1 MKTLP
6 VGIQLYTVRD
16 DVDRDF
22 LGTLKKL
29 KAMGYDYVELAGH
42 YGMDAA
48 TLKAK
53 CDEAGVKAISAHVAL
68 AWMMEDIEAQMQL
81 YKDCGCKYIV
91 VPFLPDNDRPGAPN
105 FEQTLAD
112 MRKCAEA
119 AKRHGLIFLYHN
131 HDFEF
136 IKMPDGSFG
145 LDYIYNQIPA
155 DLLQTE
161 LDTCW
166 VKVAGQDPVE
176 YLKKYAGRAPV
187 VHLKD
192 FVGHKTE
199 NMYALIGTDEA
210 KQEDSVEFQF
220 RPVGHGCQDFPAIL
234 DQAIK
239 SGAEYVIVEQDSWNN
254 QTALEAAEDS
264 IKYLKSIGW

>member
-16 DVDRDF
+16 EVDRDF

-53 CDEAGVKAISAHVAL
+53 CDEAGVKALSAHVAL
-68 AWMMEDIEAQMQL
+68 AWMMEDPDAQMEL
-81 YKDCGCKYIV
+81 YKNCGCKYIA
-91 VPFLPDNDRPGAPN
+91 VPFLPEGERPGDPG
-105 FEQTLAD
+105 FEKTLAD
-112 MRKCAEA
+112 MRTCAEA
-119 AKRHGLIFLYHN
+119 AKRHGLVFMYHN

-136 IKMPDGSFG
+136 CTMPDGSFG
-145 LDYIYNQIPA
+145 LDYIYKELPA

-176 YLKKYAGRAPV
+176 YLKKYAGRSPV

-192 FVGHKTE
+192 YVGSKTE
-199 NMYALIGTDEA
+199 NMYELIGTDEA
-210 KQEDSVEFQF
+210 KAEKSEKFQF
-220 RPVGHGCQDFPAIL
+220 RPVGSGCQNFPAIL
-234 DQAIK
+234 EQAIA
-239 SGAEYVIVEQDSWNN
+239 SGAEFVVVEQDSWND
-254 QTALEAAEDS
+254 QTCLEAAEDS
-264 IKYLKSIGW
+264 RKYLKSLGW